1 MPTDTA
7 YIPGKTPE
15 KSGLLARYLP
25 PIPAGI
31 AAAWL
36 QESADHGSWVL
47 DPFGASPRLPVEI
60 ARAGYRVLVTAN
72 NPVARFLIELA
83 ANPPSEDELSNAL
96 AQLAASRKGDE
107 RLEPHIKSLYATV
120 CEQCRREIFAEA
132 FIWEHNA
139 STPFAKMYHCPYC
152 GDEGERP
159 VNQDD
164 EINAERFAGGGLHRA
179 RALERIAPINN
190 PDRAHAEEALS
201 VYLPRAVYALFT
213 LINKLESF
221 HDQTSS
227 ISPAASSQIKRN
239 LDALLLAAFDQAN
252 TLWSYPTVRERP
264 KQLTV
269 PPRFRELNIWMALE
283 GAVGQLAS
291 SSLPIP
297 LTIWPELPPQ
307 NGGICIFEGRLKDLQ
322 TKHLT
327 DQKEAIAFDTV
338 LAAFPR
344 PNQAFWTLSAL
355 WAGWLWG
362 RDAVGPFKS
371 VLRRRRYDWSWH
383 TAALHAAL
391 SHLYGLAPNHTPF
404 FGLISETEPG
414 FISAAILAASLARF
428 ELMGLALRAESGRTQ
443 IRWRKSSRW
452 EPPTPKLSHS
462 SGEELLLPEKRKYL
476 AELISEAARE
486 YLISRA
492 ETSIYINL
500 HTAGLLSIINQPE
513 FEHPALDP
521 SEAYTQVHDSLEEA
535 FTYRKGFLRFG
546 GSEKSLEVGQ
556 WWLREPPG
564 DAVVGQPL
572 GDRVEEFVSRYLLEN
587 PGCTFLEVDTAA
599 CTVMR
604 GLWTPDVELVRECLR
619 SYGQQGPENGTWQL
633 RAEDAPDVR
642 QRDLMT
648 MRNTLFKIGTDLD
661 YRVSG
666 DNPVVWRNPDDD
678 ARNEVAYVI
687 YLTDS
692 AMFGEF
698 FYNNPHPPPKSI
710 IVYPGGRSNLVVY
723 KFRHDA
729 RLEQTLNRGW
739 RLIKF
744 RLLRR
749 LAENPLINRDNLD
762 EQLKLDPATKDAP
775 QMRLL

>member
-1 MPTDTA
+1 MPTDIA

-25 PIPAGI
+25 PVPAGI
-31 AAAWL
+31 AVAWL

-47 DPFGASPRLPVEI
+47 DPFGASPDLPVEI

-132 FIWEHNA
+132 FIWEHDA
-139 STPFAKMYHCPYC
+139 STPVAKIYHCPYC
-152 GDEGERP
+152 GDESERP

-164 EINAERFAGGGLHRA
+164 ENRAEQFAGGGLHRA

-190 PDRAHAEEALS
+190 PDRAYAEEALS

-213 LINKLESF
+213 LINKLETFQIETAPSSSSAS
-221 HDQTSS
+221 QT
-227 ISPAASSQIKRN
+227 KRS

-252 TLWSYPTVRERP
+252 TLWSYPTARERP

-269 PPRFRELNIWMALE
+269 PPRFRERNIWMALE

-362 RDAVGPFKS
+362 RDAVGPFRS

-383 TAALHAAL
+383 TTALHAAL
-391 SHLYGLAPNHTPF
+391 SHLHGLAPSHAPF
-404 FGLISETEPG
+404 LGLISESEPG
-414 FISAAILAASLARF
+414 FISAAILAASLAGF
-428 ELMGLALRAESGRTQ
+428 QLMGLALRAGSGHTQ
-443 IRWRKSSRW
+443 VRWRKRMIS
-452 EPPTPKLSHS
+452 EPRVPDISDRSQNLDS
-462 SGEELLLPEKRKYL
+462 EQRKYW
-476 AELISEAARE
+476 AELFSQAARE

-492 ETSIYINL
+492 EASIYLNL
-500 HTAGLLSIINQPE
+500 HTAGLLSIINEPQFEQPT
-513 FEHPALDP
+513 LVP
-521 SEAYTQVHDSLEEA
+521 SEAYTEVHDSLEEA

-556 WWLREPPG
+556 WWLRDLSADVVMPP
-564 DAVVGQPL
+564 PL
-572 GDRVEEFVSRYLLEN
+572 ADRVEEFVSRYLLEN
-587 PGCTFLEVDTAA
+587 PECSFLDADSAA
-599 CTVMR
+599 CKVMR
-604 GLWTPDVELVRECLR
+604 GLWTPDAELVEECLR
-619 SYGQQGPENGTWQL
+619 SYGQRDPDDESWQL
-633 RAEDAPDVR
+633 RSEDELEVR
-642 QRDLMT
+642 RHDLLT
-648 MRNTLFKIGTDLD
+648 MRKTLFKMGTNLD

-666 DNPVVWRNPDDD
+666 DNPIVWTDPTGDVPDDL
-678 ARNEVAYVI
+678 AYAFYI
-687 YLTDS
+687 TDT
-692 AMFGEF
+692 AMLGQF
-698 FYNNPHPPPKSI
+698 FYHNPHPPQRSL
-710 IVYPGGRSNLVVY
+710 IVFPGGRSNLVVY
-723 KFRHDA
+723 KLRHDA
-729 RLEQTLNRGW
+729 RLKQTLNLGW
-739 RLIKF
+739 RLVKF

-749 LAENPLINRDNLD
+749 FAENPLINRDNFD
-762 EQLKLDPATKDAP
+762 EQLELDPTTEDAP